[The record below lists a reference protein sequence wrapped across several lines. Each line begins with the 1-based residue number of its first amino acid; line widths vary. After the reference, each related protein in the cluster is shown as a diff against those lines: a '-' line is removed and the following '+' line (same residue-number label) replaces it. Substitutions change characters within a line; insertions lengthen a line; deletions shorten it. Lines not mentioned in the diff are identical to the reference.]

1 MPKTENEW
9 AEVKNSWVKFN
20 KIGDYIAGTLIAVR
34 EIKSQLPNQEGQMT
48 KVFEIKA
55 DEGEFHDLDDKKQVI
70 EAAIAV
76 NAEEI
81 WNLGGGSKEK
91 PSMLDAQFRN
101 IKLGQKVKVE
111 YVDDKPAKQKGF
123 NPMKVKKV
131 YTNGKMDEVWLE
143 AREDER
149 KRVELEGEFNK
160 D

>member
-1 MPKTENEW
+1 MTKNQEEW

-20 KIGDYIAGTLIAVR
+20 KLGDFIVGTLVAVR
-34 EIKSQLPNQEGQMT
+34 EIKSQLPGQEGQMT

-55 DEGEFHDLDDKKQVI
+55 DAGEFHDLDDKKQVI
-70 EAAIAV
+70 EEAIVV
-76 NAEEI
+76 NPEEI
-81 WNLGGGSKEK
+81 WNIGGGSKEK

-131 YTNGKMDEVWLE
+131 YTNGKMDEVWLAE
-143 AREDER
+143 REEER
-149 KRVELEGEFNK
+149 KRVELEGEFDK
-160 D
+160 